1 MYSENFHCLG
11 DISADDFLKH
21 YWQKKPLLVRD
32 AFPGIQSPL
41 TADELAGLA
50 CEENVNARLVL
61 EKDGDYPWQAEFGPF
76 EETRFGELPETH
88 WSLLISDVE
97 RQIPETKSL
106 VKPFRFLPD
115 WRLDDLMISYAPEG
129 GSVGPHIDDYDVF
142 LIQLNGQR
150 LWKISEHYS
159 DETIDDVDLRILK
172 NFTAEQE
179 WVLDAGDMLYLP
191 PNVAHHGIAHACK
204 NEQGDE
210 VHCITAS
217 VGFRA
222 PSLKTITSDYVHF
235 LNENTHAA
243 TRFTD
248 KSPVKPIHH
257 AEISEDTVS
266 QFAEYIKQGLT
277 FDHEHVKRWLG
288 QYRSDNKTFEDI
300 PRNHLNDFHDV
311 DFETLTTIAEQST
324 LAHSPYSNFLFSYH
338 QQAALLFVDGFTY
351 EAGKQFA
358 ELLCEDDQ
366 INFQQLL
373 PVMTTEDKDVFLTLF
388 NNGSI
393 IVLDNTH
400 HV

>member
-1 MYSENFHCLG
+1 MNLDLDNFHCLG
-11 DISADDFLKH
+11 ETSIDDFLQH
-21 YWQKKPLLVRD
+21 YWQKKPLLIRD

-76 EETRFGELPETH
+76 EETRFSDLPETH

-97 RQIPETKSL
+97 RQIPETKAL

-172 NFTAEQE
+172 NFSAEQE
-179 WVLDAGDMLYLP
+179 WVLNAGDMLYLP
-191 PNVAHHGIAHACK
+191 PNVAHHGIAHAYN

-210 VHCITAS
+210 VHCMTAS

-235 LNENTHAA
+235 LNEHTHAT

-248 KSPVKPIHH
+248 SSPVKPAHH

-266 QFAEYIKQGLT
+266 QFVEYIQQGLT
-277 FDHEHVKRWLG
+277 LDHEHVKRWLG

-300 PRNHLNDFHDV
+300 PRNHLNESQDIDFV
-311 DFETLTTIAEQST
+311 TLTTTAEKST
-324 LAHSPYSNFLFSYH
+324 FVHSPYSNFLFSRH
-338 QQAALLFVDGFTY
+338 HQAALLFVDGITY
-351 EAGKQFA
+351 QVSTRFA
-358 ELLCEDDQ
+358 ELLCEDDR
-366 INFQQLL
+366 INFQQLMS
-373 PVMTTEDKDVFLTLF
+373 VMTTEDKDVLLTLY

-393 IVLDNTH
+393 IDLDDI
-400 HV
+400 